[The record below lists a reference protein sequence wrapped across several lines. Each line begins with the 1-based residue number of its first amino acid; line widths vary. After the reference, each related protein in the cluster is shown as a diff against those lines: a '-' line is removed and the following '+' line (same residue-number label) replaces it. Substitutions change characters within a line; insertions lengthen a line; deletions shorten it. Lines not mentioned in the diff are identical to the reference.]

1 MKKYL
6 TPLLFIACLFLAS
19 CGYNFAGSSPINM
32 PEDKRHLFI
41 SQLINPTQEAW
52 LEPYLRSNVRDE
64 FTRRGQVNW
73 VDQNQAEALMQIEVI
88 QFRTSDSQT
97 GARDRTVRSTVTL
110 NMKVDIVSARTG
122 EVIWSSGSVSGSSS
136 YFLQT
141 EDRSMPGAYGPEH
154 RRAAQEAADQA
165 ITRTADRLG
174 DGF

>member
-1 MKKYL
+1 MKKYII
-6 TPLLFIACLFLAS
+6 PFLFIACTFLAS

-52 LEPYLRSNVRDE
+52 LEPYLRSNLRDE

-73 VDQNQAEALMQIEVI
+73 VSLDQAEALMQIEVI

-97 GARDRTVRSTVTL
+97 GAKDRTVRSTVTL
-110 NMKVDIVSARTG
+110 IMDVKIVSASTG
-122 EVIWSSGSVSGSSS
+122 EVIWSSGSVTGSSS
-136 YFLQT
+136 FFLQN
-141 EDRSMPGAYGPEH
+141 EDRSMPGAYGPGH
-154 RRAAQEAADQA
+154 RKAAQEATDQA

-174 DGF
+174 DAF

>member
-1 MKKYL
+1 MKKYII
-6 TPLLFIACLFLAS
+6 PFLFIACTFLAS

-52 LEPYLRSNVRDE
+52 LEPYLRSNLRDE

-73 VDQNQAEALMQIEVI
+73 VSLDQAEALMQIEVI

-97 GARDRTVRSTVTL
+97 GAKDRTVRSTVTL
-110 NMKVDIVSARTG
+110 NMDVKIVSASTG
-122 EVIWSSGSVSGSSS
+122 EVIWSSGSVTGSSS
-136 YFLQT
+136 FFLQN
-141 EDRSMPGAYGPEH
+141 EDRSMPGAYGPGH
-154 RRAAQEAADQA
+154 RKAAQEAADQA

-174 DGF
+174 DAF